1 MNKKIWTLNGI
12 AFASLALPAFTIISC
27 GSQENISERM
37 RQINQ
42 RFINKIEEE
51 TNNFLPE
58 SAEAFAAKIKTN
70 FNNYKESINLG
81 TTINSTTV
89 VNGGLKVLI
98 NFTHIFGIDSEN
110 EKDPNGIRETYKSQ
124 YAAKL
129 GKPVTEDALT
139 FFNSNRSEVLDKLD
153 KWKELASTFNFNIV
167 DMESQEFKDFS
178 NQTFS
183 STAPEKF
190 KLFTTLW
197 NEIFANQQDNK
208 FLDLITSLQ
217 DIFKKTNF
225 TKPSQ
230 IDLADREKIW
240 TWEKINKAIIKL
252 NEYYDVV
259 AKFFYT
265 SEKRVKF
272 NSFFLTPNKN
282 STPDLGDFSIRTIFS
297 LNDMPY
303 DKKVSDYCWELLNSN
318 EERK

>member
-12 AFASLALPAFTIISC
+12 AFSSLALPAFTIISC

-58 SAEAFAAKIKTN
+58 NAEAFATKIKTN
-70 FNNYKESINLG
+70 FNNYKESINMG
-81 TTINSTTV
+81 TAINSTTV
-89 VNGGLKVLI
+89 VNDGLKVLI
-98 NFTHIFGIDSEN
+98 NYTHIFGIDSEN

-129 GKPVTEDALT
+129 GKSVTEDALT

-153 KWKELASTFNFNIV
+153 KWKELASAFNFNTV
-167 DMESQEFKDFS
+167 DMESEEFIDFS

-183 STAPEKF
+183 SMASENF

-225 TKPSQ
+225 TKLSQ
-230 IDLADREKIW
+230 IDLSDREKIW
-240 TWEKINKAIIKL
+240 TWEKINKAMIQL

-265 SEKRVKF
+265 SEKQRGF
-272 NSFFLTPNKN
+272 NSFFLTPNNN
-282 STPDLGDFSIRTIFS
+282 SAPDLGDFSIRTILS

-303 DKKVSDYCWELLNSN
+303 DKKVSDYCWEILNSN

>member
-12 AFASLALPAFTIISC
+12 AFASLALPIFTIISC

-70 FNNYKESINLG
+70 FNNYKEPINLG
-81 TTINSTTV
+81 TTINLTTV

-98 NFTHIFGIDSEN
+98 NFTYIFGIDSEN

-129 GKPVTEDALT
+129 GKSVTEDALT

-153 KWKELASTFNFNIV
+153 KWKELDSAFNFNTV

-178 NQTFS
+178 NQSFS
-183 STAPEKF
+183 SIAPENF

-197 NEIFANQQDNK
+197 NEIFTDQQDNK
-208 FLDLITSLQ
+208 FLDLISSLQ
-217 DIFKKTNF
+217 NIF
-225 TKPSQ
+225 TKMNFNKLSQ

-282 STPDLGDFSIRTIFS
+282 STPDLDNFSIRTILS

>member
-12 AFASLALPAFTIISC
+12 AFSSLALPAFTIISC

-58 SAEAFAAKIKTN
+58 SAEAFATKIKTN
-70 FNNYKESINLG
+70 FDNYKESINLG

-124 YAAKL
+124 YSAKL

-139 FFNSNRSEVLDKLD
+139 FFNSNRPEVLDKLD
-153 KWKELASTFNFNIV
+153 KWKELASTFNFNTV
-167 DMESQEFKDFS
+167 DMESEEFIDFS

-183 STAPEKF
+183 SIAPENF

-197 NEIFANQQDNK
+197 NEIFADQQDNK

-240 TWEKINKAIIKL
+240 TWEKINKAIIQL
-252 NEYYDVV
+252 TEYYDVV

-282 STPDLGDFSIRTIFS
+282 STPDLDNFSIRTILS

-303 DKKVSDYCWELLNSN
+303 DKKVSDYCWELLNLN

>member
-12 AFASLALPAFTIISC
+12 AFASLTLPAFTIISC

-129 GKPVTEDALT
+129 GKPVTDDALT

-153 KWKELASTFNFNIV
+153 KWKELASTFNFNTV

-178 NQTFS
+178 NQNFS

-197 NEIFANQQDNK
+197 NEIFANQRGSTFIN
-208 FLDLITSLQ
+208 FINSLQ

-230 IDLADREKIW
+230 IDLADRKKLW
-240 TWEKINKAIIKL
+240 TWEKINKATIKL
-252 NEYYDVV
+252 NEYYNGL
-259 AKFFYT
+259 ANFFYSAET
-265 SEKRVKF
+265 RVKF

-282 STPDLGDFSIRTIFS
+282 STPDLDNFSIRTIFS
-297 LNDMPY
+297 LNDMSNN
-303 DKKVSDYCWELLNSN
+303 KKVSDYCWELLNSN

>member
-1 MNKKIWTLNGI
+1 
-12 AFASLALPAFTIISC
+12 
-27 GSQENISERM
+27 
-37 RQINQ
+37 
-42 RFINKIEEE
+42 
-51 TNNFLPE
+51 
-58 SAEAFAAKIKTN
+58 
-70 FNNYKESINLG
+70 
-81 TTINSTTV
+81 
-89 VNGGLKVLI
+89 
-98 NFTHIFGIDSEN
+98 
-110 EKDPNGIRETYKSQ
+110 
-124 YAAKL
+124 
-129 GKPVTEDALT
+129 
-139 FFNSNRSEVLDKLD
+139 
-153 KWKELASTFNFNIV
+153 
-167 DMESQEFKDFS
+167 MESQEFIDFS

-183 STAPEKF
+183 SIAPENF

-240 TWEKINKAIIKL
+240 TWEKINKAIIQL
-252 NEYYDVV
+252 TEYYDVV

-282 STPDLGDFSIRTIFS
+282 STPDLDNFSIRIILS

>member
-12 AFASLALPAFTIISC
+12 VFASLALPAFTIISC

-51 TNNFLPE
+51 TNIFLPE

-70 FNNYKESINLG
+70 FNNYKEPINLG

-153 KWKELASTFNFNIV
+153 KWKELASTFTFNTV

-282 STPDLGDFSIRTIFS
+282 STPDLDNFSIRTILS